1 MKEFIRTDIRL
12 MTEYEYMVLSRMAA
26 RATYNFAHVRPEAS
40 AGERKALKEKASV
53 LNAAC
58 HICAKYIKREAD
70 NGE

>member
-26 RATYNFAHVRPEAS
+26 RATYNIAHVRPEAS
-40 AGERKALKEKASV
+40 AEERKALKEKASV